1 MFKHCLNVPESN
13 TYYAPPPFGELI
25 RLLVN
30 MLVIAWMVRFF
41 VCLLHGRM
49 DDCLSGQIINVSIF
63 VIIGWFD

>member
-1 MFKHCLNVPESN
+1 MP
-13 TYYAPPPFGELI
+13 APPFGELI
-25 RLLVN
+25 RLFVY